1 MTTQTVI
8 EATEDSFQ
16 TDVIDRS
23 RDVPVIVDF
32 WASWCGPCRVLGP
45 VLETVAE
52 DYGDEIQLVKI
63 DTETNQQIASR
74 YGIRSIPAV
83 KAFRDGELVDE
94 FVGALPEQEVRAFF
108 NRIRPSEAD
117 KLTLEGEEALRIGNL
132 ETARVHFESAAAADE
147 NHPGAA
153 LGLASVLIDSGE
165 LDRAEGLVGR
175 ASNTER
181 AKQLFAQIN
190 LLRAAADQDRATLEH
205 RISSNESDLEAR
217 YQLGALLLSVSE
229 WEIGFEHLLEVMI
242 SDRKFAD
249 DGARKLILDGLE
261 LLGPSHPLTSEY
273 RRRLTNLLF

>member
-1 MTTQTVI
+1 MTTETVI
-8 EATEDSFQ
+8 EATEDTFQ

-45 VLETVAE
+45 VLETVAK

-63 DTETNQQIASR
+63 DTETNQKIASH
-74 YGIRSIPAV
+74 YGISSIPAV
-83 KAFRDGELVDE
+83 KAFRDGKLVDE

-117 KLTLEGEEALRIGNL
+117 NLTLEGEAALSIGNM
-132 ETARVHFESAAAADE
+132 EAARVLFEGAVSADE

-153 LGLASVLIDSGE
+153 LGLASVLVDVGE
-165 LDRAEGLVGR
+165 LDRAKELVGR

-181 AKQLFAQIN
+181 AKQLSAQIN
-190 LLRAAADQDRATLEH
+190 LLRAATNQDKAILEN
-205 RISSNESDLEAR
+205 RISSNESDIEAR

-229 WEIGFEHLLEVMI
+229 WETGFEHLLEVMI
-242 SDRKFAD
+242 GDRKFAD

-261 LLGPSHPLTSEY
+261 LLGPNHPLTSEY